1 MTNVYCIG
9 NVSRVIVERGVV
21 KFATYEVAVREGLLA
36 ETRGQS
42 MWVFPV
48 YIGVWPALSL
58 LQIKVLIQLRRQLFP
73 AAVVA
78 VRKETCH
85 HVQSFP
91 FIDTSIV
98 EVGIVLVGV
107 GTVHVGVGIVL
118 VGVGVVLVEVGTVL
132 VGVRNVLG
140 CSSRSFACSRWSWRE
155 QHRNW

>member
-1 MTNVYCIG
+1 M
-9 NVSRVIVERGVV
+9 
-21 KFATYEVAVREGLLA
+21 
-36 ETRGQS
+36 
-42 MWVFPV
+42 
-48 YIGVWPALSL
+48 
-58 LQIKVLIQLRRQLFP
+58 LIQLGWRLFP

-132 VGVRNVLG
+132 VGVG
-140 CSSRSFACSRWSWRE
+140 TF
-155 QHRNW
+155 